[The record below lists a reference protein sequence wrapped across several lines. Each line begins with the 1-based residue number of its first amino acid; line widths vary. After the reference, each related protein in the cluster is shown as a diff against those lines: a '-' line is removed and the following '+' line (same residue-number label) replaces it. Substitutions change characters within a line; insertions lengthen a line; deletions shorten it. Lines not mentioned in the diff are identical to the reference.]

1 LVHHKGAVEV
11 DKVTTIINTLKR
23 VILELAEYF
32 DNASLMMWVT
42 AGVMALTLVT
52 YFLFKKIRI
61 LKYLPGFVV
70 LLIGLYNLNSV
81 LDVLTAESSL
91 PVLLLAVIGVVAGLV
106 GMLFALVIGII
117 AKPVKKRRRS
127 TAKPNSNTNGEQ
139 RETTPVQ
146 K

>member
-1 LVHHKGAVEV
+1 V
-11 DKVTTIINTLKR
+11 DKVTTLINTFKR

-32 DNASLMMWVT
+32 DNASLMVGVT

-52 YFLFKKIRI
+52 FFLFKKIRV

-127 TAKPNSNTNGEQ
+127 TSITNSNTNGEQ
-139 RETTPVQ
+139 RETTSVQ

>member
-1 LVHHKGAVEV
+1 M

-32 DNASLMMWVT
+32 DNASLMVGVT
-42 AGVMALTLVT
+42 VGVMALTLVT

-61 LKYLPGFVV
+61 LKYLPGFIV
-70 LLIGLYNLNSV
+70 LFIGLYNLNSV

-106 GMLFALVIGII
+106 GMLFALAIGIF
-117 AKPVKKRRRS
+117 AKPEKKRKRNTS
-127 TAKPNSNTNGEQ
+127 KSNSNTSGEH
-139 RETTPVQ
+139 REMTSGQ